1 MEQTTQIISLTKDNY
16 PQHLP
21 ITPVAF
27 SVAEGGAMG
36 CPGRVI
42 IIDDKNNIYD
52 FYLHELEKENVMKI
66 LPALYESKR
75 AVLGIDPSTSGWNR
89 VYLGMGNHLMVADSI
104 YDELREI
111 TLSRYKYFGIGE
123 LYQHWIGVVQEIITP
138 RLLK

>member
-1 MEQTTQIISLTKDNY
+1 MEQYTEIISLTKENY
-16 PQHLP
+16 KQYLP
-21 ITPVAF
+21 ITPIAF

-36 CPGRVI
+36 YPGRVI
-42 IIDDKNNIYD
+42 IIDEKNDVYD
-52 FYLHELEKENVMKI
+52 FNLHELGKDDVMKI

-104 YDELREI
+104 YDELREM

-123 LYQHWIGVVQEIITP
+123 LYQHWIGVVQEI
-138 RLLK
+138 LHSKQL

>member
-1 MEQTTQIISLTKDNY
+1 MEQYTEIISLTKENY
-16 PQHLP
+16 TQHLP

-36 CPGRVI
+36 CPGRVV
-42 IIDDKNNIYD
+42 IIDKKNNVYD
-52 FYLHELEKENVMKI
+52 FYMHELEKKDVMKI

-75 AVLGIDPSTSGWNR
+75 TVLGIDPSTSGWNR

-111 TLSRYKYFGIGE
+111 ALNRYKYFGIGE
-123 LYQHWIGVVQEIITP
+123 LYQHWIGVVQEI
-138 RLLK
+138 LHSKQL

>member
-1 MEQTTQIISLTKDNY
+1 MEQTTQIILLTKENY
-16 PQHLP
+16 TQHLP

-42 IIDDKNNIYD
+42 IIDDKNNVYD
-52 FYLHELEKENVMKI
+52 FYLHELEKKDVMKI

-89 VYLGMGNHLMVADSI
+89 VYLGMGNHLMVAESI
-104 YDELREI
+104 YERFNESAKSLWQ
-111 TLSRYKYFGIGE
+111 SRGS
-123 LYQHWIGVVQEIITP
+123 LYQQWISIVQEIL
-138 RLLK
+138 RSK

>member
-1 MEQTTQIISLTKDNY
+1 MEQTIQITSLTKENY
-16 PQHLP
+16 SQYLP

-36 CPGRVI
+36 HPGRVV
-42 IIDDKNNIYD
+42 IIDETNNVYD

-89 VYLGMGNHLMVADSI
+89 VYLGIGNHLMVADSI
-104 YDELREI
+104 YERFNEFAKALWQ
-111 TLSRYKYFGIGE
+111 SRGS
-123 LYQHWIGVVQEIITP
+123 LYQKWMGAVQEILHSRT
-138 RLLK
+138 

>member
-1 MEQTTQIISLTKDNY
+1 MEQYTEIISLTKENY
-16 PQHLP
+16 KQYLP
-21 ITPVAF
+21 ITPIAF

-36 CPGRVI
+36 CPGRII
-42 IIDDKNNIYD
+42 IIDEKNNVYD
-52 FYLHELEKENVMKI
+52 FYMHELEKEDVMKI

-104 YDELREI
+104 YDELREM

-123 LYQHWIGVVQEIITP
+123 LYQHWIGVVQEI
-138 RLLK
+138 LHSKQL

>member
-1 MEQTTQIISLTKDNY
+1 MEHTTQIIPLTKENY
-16 PQHLP
+16 TQHLP

-42 IIDDKNNIYD
+42 IIDEKNNVYD
-52 FYLHELEKENVMKI
+52 FYMHELEKEDVMKI

-75 AVLGIDPSTSGWNR
+75 AVLGIDPSTSGWKR

-104 YDELREI
+104 YERFNESAKSLWQ
-111 TLSRYKYFGIGE
+111 SRGS
-123 LYQHWIGVVQEIITP
+123 LYQQWISIVQEIL
-138 RLLK
+138 RSK

>member
-1 MEQTTQIISLTKDNY
+1 MGQTTPIISLTKENY
-16 PQHLP
+16 TQHLP

-42 IIDDKNNIYD
+42 IIDDKNDVYD
-52 FYLHELEKENVMKI
+52 FYMHELEKEDMMEI
-66 LPALYESKR
+66 LPALYECKR

-104 YDELREI
+104 YERFNESAKSLWQ
-111 TLSRYKYFGIGE
+111 SRGS
-123 LYQHWIGVVQEIITP
+123 LYQQWIGIVQEI
-138 RLLK
+138 LHSKQL

>member
-16 PQHLP
+16 TQHLP

-36 CPGRVI
+36 CPGRII
-42 IIDDKNNIYD
+42 IIDEKNNVYD
-52 FYLHELEKENVMKI
+52 FYMHELEKEDVMKI

-104 YDELREI
+104 YERFNESAKSLWQ
-111 TLSRYKYFGIGE
+111 SRGS
-123 LYQHWIGVVQEIITP
+123 LYQQWIGIVQEILHSRT
-138 RLLK
+138 

>member
-1 MEQTTQIISLTKDNY
+1 MEQTTPIISLTKENY
-16 PQHLP
+16 TQHLP

-42 IIDDKNNIYD
+42 IIDDKNDVYD
-52 FYLHELEKENVMKI
+52 FYMHELEKEDMMEI
-66 LPALYESKR
+66 LPALYECKR

-104 YDELREI
+104 YERFNESSKSLWQ
-111 TLSRYKYFGIGE
+111 SRGS
-123 LYQHWIGVVQEIITP
+123 LYQQWIGIVQEI
-138 RLLK
+138 LHSKQL

>member
-1 MEQTTQIISLTKDNY
+1 MKHHFNSLKLNSIMGQTTQIISLPKDNY
-16 PQHLP
+16 LQFSP
-21 ITPVAF
+21 IIPVAF

-42 IIDDKNNIYD
+42 IIDEKNNVYD
-52 FYLHELEKENVMKI
+52 FYMHELEKEDLMKI
-66 LPALYESKR
+66 LPDLYESKR

-104 YDELREI
+104 YDELREM

-123 LYQHWIGVVQEIITP
+123 LYQH
-138 RLLK
+138 

>member
-1 MEQTTQIISLTKDNY
+1 MEQTIQITSLTKENY
-16 PQHLP
+16 SQYLP

-36 CPGRVI
+36 HPGRVV
-42 IIDDKNNIYD
+42 IIDETNNVYD
-52 FYLHELEKENVMKI
+52 FYLHELEKEDVMKI

-104 YDELREI
+104 YERFNESSKSLWQ
-111 TLSRYKYFGIGE
+111 SRGS
-123 LYQHWIGVVQEIITP
+123 LYQQWIGIVQEI
-138 RLLK
+138 LHSKQL

>member
-1 MEQTTQIISLTKDNY
+1 MEQHTEIISLTKENY
-16 PQHLP
+16 KQYLP
-21 ITPVAF
+21 ITPIAF

-36 CPGRVI
+36 YPGRVI
-42 IIDDKNNIYD
+42 IIDEKNDVYD
-52 FYLHELEKENVMKI
+52 FNLHELGKDDVMKI

-111 TLSRYKYFGIGE
+111 ALNRYKYFGIGE
-123 LYQHWIGVVQEIITP
+123 LYQHWIGVVQEI
-138 RLLK
+138 LHSKQL

>member
-1 MEQTTQIISLTKDNY
+1 MEQTTPIISLTKENY
-16 PQHLP
+16 TQHLP

-42 IIDDKNNIYD
+42 IIDDKNDVYD
-52 FYLHELEKENVMKI
+52 FYMHELEKEDVMKI

-89 VYLGMGNHLMVADSI
+89 VYLGMGNHLIVADSI
-104 YDELREI
+104 YERFNESAKSLWQ
-111 TLSRYKYFGIGE
+111 SRGS
-123 LYQHWIGVVQEIITP
+123 LYQQWIGIVQEI
-138 RLLK
+138 LHSKQL

>member
-1 MEQTTQIISLTKDNY
+1 MEQNTQIISLTKENY
-16 PQHLP
+16 TQHLP

-52 FYLHELEKENVMKI
+52 FYLHELEKEDVMKI

-104 YDELREI
+104 YERFNESAKSLWQ
-111 TLSRYKYFGIGE
+111 SRGS
-123 LYQHWIGVVQEIITP
+123 LYQQWISIVQEILHSRT
-138 RLLK
+138 